1 MKAVLKIIYFY
12 RRKIIKTSS
21 MLKVT
26 AVLVIALLLVQK
38 KLNSHQFGTGLNLIR
53 VDWSSCISGHTSG
66 DVRHQGG
73 T

>member
-1 MKAVLKIIYFY
+1 
-12 RRKIIKTSS
+12 

-38 KLNSHQFGTGLNLIR
+38 KLNSHQFGTGLNLTR
-53 VDWSSCISGHTSG
+53 VDWSSCISGHASG